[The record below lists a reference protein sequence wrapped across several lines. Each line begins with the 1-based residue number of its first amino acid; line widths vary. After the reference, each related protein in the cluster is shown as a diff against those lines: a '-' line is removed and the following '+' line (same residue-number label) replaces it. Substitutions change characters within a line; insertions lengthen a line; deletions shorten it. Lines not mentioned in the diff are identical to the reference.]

1 MNPASSPTHHPN
13 TLQARGGG
21 AGKSENPAQLEPM
34 GQNAFCQMLYNQ
46 SEHHGHQPGFAAWQT
61 GAVKGELITGFA
73 LPNREALAPLS
84 PIPPHSNYLL
94 LLRLRLYYYYSSSYY
109 YYYDYY
115 YYYSY
120 YCLLTTNY

>member
-46 SEHHGHQPGFAAWQT
+46 SEHHEHQPGFAAWQM
-61 GAVKGELITGFA
+61 GAVKGELIPGFA
-73 LPNREALAPLS
+73 LFSPPLPYP
-84 PIPPHSNYLL
+84 PIPTIYC
-94 LLRLRLYYYYSSSYY
+94 
-109 YYYDYY
+109 YYDYY
-115 YYYSY
+115 
-120 YCLLTTNY
+120 